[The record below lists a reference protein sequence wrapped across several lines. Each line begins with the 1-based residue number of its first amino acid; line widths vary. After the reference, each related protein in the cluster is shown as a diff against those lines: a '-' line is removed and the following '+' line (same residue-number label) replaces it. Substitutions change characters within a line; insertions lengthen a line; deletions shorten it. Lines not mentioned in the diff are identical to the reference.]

1 MTVPEDWQGEE
12 TNTHKATDNPLTYPL
27 APFSNDSP
35 HYKKKKKKAL
45 STFVTVNEFM
55 L

>member
-1 MTVPEDWQGEE
+1 MTGPEDWQGEE

-35 HYKKKKKKAL
+35 HYKKTVL